1 MAQSIAVYM
10 KNGTKKNYPHK
21 ARGWAD
27 WTKEIR
33 YETGFAIITDEY
45 GNETAIPAQDIEE
58 IKIFKH

>member
-1 MAQSIAVYM
+1 M
-10 KNGTKKNYPHK
+10 KNGTRKNFPHK
-21 ARGWAD
+21 ARGWAG

-45 GNETAIPAQDIEE
+45 CNETAIPVQDIEE